1 VLDENLNDTKDA
13 GEKRV
18 YFEFS
23 DYSTSYVF
31 YESPR

>member
-1 VLDENLNDTKDA
+1 VADRN
-13 GEKRV
+13 EKKE

-31 YESPR
+31 YTYPK